1 MGGDY
6 KNPKPKPEKRSFN
19 GGSSISSASMAN
31 AIRVCHCG
39 RKAAI
44 RTSNTQRNPGRA
56 FYTCPLPKDDYLN
69 CNYFAWIEDMG
80 SAEFESD
87 MDAWLK
93 NQINFKL
100 RMLGAEIRNIRI
112 IVIVVGCLMAV
123 MIMMQLILM
132 LH

>member
-31 AIRVCHCG
+31 AIR
-39 RKAAI
+39 
-44 RTSNTQRNPGRA
+44 
-56 FYTCPLPKDDYLN
+56 DDYLN
-69 CNYFAWIEDMG
+69 CNYFAWIEDMD

-100 RMLGAEIRNIRI
+100 RVLGAEIRNNRI
-112 IVIVVGCLMAV
+112 IVINVGCLMAV